1 MHVLHVLAH
10 EIMGTVG
17 RLGSMLYA
25 RKSSCFCLLCVCVCV
40 CTLNIQLHVH
50 MIVQHTQCHVT
61 TKLEGQELG
70 TAMAMQLGD
79 NPICMLLAM
88 YTYLIGFGKCL
99 ISTHMQ

>member
-1 MHVLHVLAH
+1 MLVNLHAFV
-10 EIMGTVG
+10 
-17 RLGSMLYA
+17 
-25 RKSSCFCLLCVCVCV
+25 FCVCVCV

-61 TKLEGQELG
+61 MVITKLEGQELG
-70 TAMAMQLGD
+70 RAMAMQLGD

-88 YTYLIGFGKCL
+88 YTYLIGFGERL